1 MNRIWLCVA
10 ILMASAVAA
19 PAQKALDADRPS
31 VSSTSRAQ
39 SDDDRRTQGAL
50 GMAKLAQDNPE
61 SEGEM
66 RERLRET
73 ADIDQDNARAVVA
86 AHHRERDTRAAM
98 MRTDQHAP
106 Q

>member
-1 MNRIWLCVA
+1 MIRLWLCVA
-10 ILMASAVAA
+10 ILMASAVTA

-31 VSSTSRAQ
+31 VSTSRAQ

-73 ADIDQDNARAVVA
+73 ADIDQDNARSVVETRR
-86 AHHRERDTRAAM
+86 HERDTRAAM